1 MYVFICKLCIQQHEN
16 TAKEPRN
23 NVTSRDMKADVM
35 KRTLRDILYEKLD
48 TYVNLLWWTALASR
62 NYGAS
67 LPEV

>member
-1 MYVFICKLCIQQHEN
+1 
-16 TAKEPRN
+16 
-23 NVTSRDMKADVM
+23 MKADVM

-62 NYGAS
+62 NYVAS